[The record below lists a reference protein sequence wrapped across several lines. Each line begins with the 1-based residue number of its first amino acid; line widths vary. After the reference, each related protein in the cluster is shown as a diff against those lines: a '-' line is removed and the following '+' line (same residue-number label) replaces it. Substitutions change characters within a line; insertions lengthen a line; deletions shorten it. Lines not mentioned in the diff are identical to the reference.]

1 MAINNRNLSVT
12 YYPSTQDVRTRALL
26 AIYDEYS
33 AIAPGDL
40 TEEQFELL
48 QLVQDE
54 LNHI

>member
-1 MAINNRNLSVT
+1 MAINNGNLSVT
-12 YYPSTQDVRTRALL
+12 YCPSTQDVRTRELL

-33 AIAPGDL
+33 AIDPGDL
-40 TEEQFELL
+40 TEEQHELL